1 MLLLVWVFVFVF
13 NVIHQCF
20 GWRWTVRVL
29 VWVWWCGR
37 SLEKEGIATLRLGM
51 CINVNSYCKYW
62 IKKNLFLYIHSSIY
76 THTYELTVY
85 LHFDFTLIKPW
96 QGLLGYDKTSNPK
109 YLGQCKIQ
117 NIVLYCIVF
126 VFRHLSF
133 IFLPSPFVH

>member
-1 MLLLVWVFVFVF
+1 M
-13 NVIHQCF
+13 
-20 GWRWTVRVL
+20 
-29 VWVWWCGR
+29 
-37 SLEKEGIATLRLGM
+37 
-51 CINVNSYCKYW
+51 
-62 IKKNLFLYIHSSIY
+62 HSSIY

-126 VFRHLSF
+126 VFRHSSF
-133 IFLPSPFVH
+133 VFLPSFIKLQNHQILTLPFSFYQTEVKLLIPSLLIY